1 MNIICYTI
9 VYLCCLAS
17 ASELSEKRVKSKLRT
32 DAENILAG
40 TVGGTAMVYA
50 GQPLDRAK
58 VMLQT
63 TKGQYSGTLDC
74 LRKVFTQQGIRGLY
88 AGATASV
95 YAEASA
101 NAIMY
106 GSYRAFRR
114 ELEATGMGSQMAS
127 VLSGALSGVLV
138 SAVYG
143 PLDLIKIRLQTSAE
157 RMGPLECVSKI
168 LRTEGVRGLTRGLE
182 ATIARTVPQVAVYYY
197 AYGAAKEDYKLDP
210 LIAGGIAGM
219 ACWAVGLPLDAI
231 KTRIQASEGLSL
243 MNCTRQIM
251 REAGPAGFY
260 KGWRPVMLR
269 AAIANAVCFKAI
281 ETTQSALSTIE

>member
-1 MNIICYTI
+1 MKLLSYISCICYI
-9 VYLCCLAS
+9 ALAT
-17 ASELSEKRVKSKLRT
+17 ELVQKRVKSKLRT
-32 DAENILAG
+32 DAENILSG

-50 GQPLDRAK
+50 GQPLDRVK

-63 TKGQYSGTLDC
+63 TKGQYKGTLDC
-74 LRKVFTQQGIRGLY
+74 LRKVFAQQGLRGLY

-114 ELEATGMGSQMAS
+114 ELETMGLGSQAAS
-127 VLSGALSGVLV
+127 VLSGALSGALV

-143 PLDLIKIRLQTSAE
+143 PLDLIKIRMQTSAE
-157 RMGPLECVSKI
+157 RMSPLECVRKI
-168 LRTEGVRGLTRGLE
+168 IKTEGVRGFTNGLG
-182 ATIARTVPQVAVYYY
+182 ATVARTVPQVAMYYY
-197 AYGAAKEDYKLDP
+197 AYGAAKEDCGLDP

-231 KTRIQASEGLSL
+231 KTRVQASTGLSL
-243 MNCTRQIM
+243 MQCAKQVM
-251 REAGPAGFY
+251 REGGIAGFY
-260 KGWRPVMLR
+260 HGWRPVMLR
-269 AAIANAVCFKAI
+269 AAIANAVCFKTI
-281 ETTQSALSTIE
+281 ESTQSALSRIE

>member
-1 MNIICYTI
+1 MRIITYIT
-9 VYLCCLAS
+9 YLCCLAA
-17 ASELSEKRVKSKLRT
+17 ASKLAEKRVKSKLRT
-32 DAENILAG
+32 DVENIVAG

-50 GQPLDRAK
+50 GQPLDRVK
-58 VMLQT
+58 VMMQT
-63 TKGQYSGTLDC
+63 TKGQYSGTMDC
-74 LRKVFTQQGIRGLY
+74 LHKIFMQQGIRGLY

-106 GSYRAFRR
+106 GSYRAIRR
-114 ELEATGMGSQMAS
+114 ELEAKGMGSQMAS
-127 VLSGALSGVLV
+127 VISGALSGVLV

-157 RMGPLECVSKI
+157 RMGPFECIRKI
-168 LRTEGVRGLTRGLE
+168 IRNEGVRGLTRGLE
-182 ATIARTVPQVAVYYY
+182 ATIARTAPQVAVYYY
-197 AYGAAKEDYKLDP
+197 AYGAARESFDLDP

-231 KTRIQASEGLSL
+231 KTRIQASDGLSL
-243 MNCTRQIM
+243 MSCTRQIM
-251 REAGPAGFY
+251 REAGLAGFY
-260 KGWRPVMLR
+260 HGWRPVMLR

-281 ETTQSALSTIE
+281 ETIQSALSAIE